1 VPVADHEHRPR
12 PNLCDLRDAADE
24 VILALD
30 RACDGLRATR
40 EVLSEVMDNPGV
52 ADAVG
57 FIEGLLARAGPETR
71 RAAGVSMADYQAATM
86 RFRGLAIRL
95 MVDVEG
101 ETLAGAGKRLGVS
114 RTMATKLYQGG
125 VGQADGPGL

>member
-1 VPVADHEHRPR
+1 MPLADHERSPG
-12 PNLCDLRDAADE
+12 PTLSDLRHAADE

-40 EVLSEVMDNPGV
+40 EVLSEVMNDPGV

-57 FIEGLLARAGPETR
+57 FIDGLLARAGPETR

-95 MVDVEG
+95 LVDVE
-101 ETLAGAGKRLGVS
+101 EMTLSEAGKRLGVS

-125 VGQADGPGL
+125 TAQADGPGL